1 MHKPSQIIAE
11 HMPEANKH
19 RHEAEYLSA
28 QTIQREAQF
37 MQRARQQGH
46 APHLT
51 AHLPSEPGNDRSAAL
66 GHGPSARGLLAPWT
80 GGSSRSAY
88 FLSTGEKFVT
98 SKLSRGVLFLGGLAV
113 SLAAAAYPDKAVTWI
128 VPFPPGGG
136 TDISAR
142 TVAAKLSE
150 KWKQS
155 VVIENRAGAAG
166 IIGAD
171 AVSKARPDGYTLLIV
186 NVGITSINPDLY
198 PKLPYNPDTA
208 FTPISLLCELPFVLM
223 ASPSF
228 PPNSVQELI
237 AYAKANPN
245 KVTFASSGQGGSPH
259 LTAEIFQIAT
269 GTRLTHVPYKGG
281 GPAMTDLM
289 AGHVDLLFASVLEG
303 SGHIK
308 SGKLKGLAVTHAQR
322 SSALPDVPTLAE
334 AGVNNAESGSWI
346 ALLAP
351 RGTPQAIVDKV
362 GEDIKAAL
370 AAPDVKEKLV
380 AQGAVPQASTP
391 AELQRL
397 IEADRAR
404 YGRIIRDKGLKAE

>member
-1 MHKPSQIIAE
+1 MRK
-11 HMPEANKH
+11 MVTV
-19 RHEAEYLSA
+19 
-28 QTIQREAQF
+28 TIF
-37 MQRARQQGH
+37 C
-46 APHLT
+46 
-51 AHLPSEPGNDRSAAL
+51 AL
-66 GHGPSARGLLAPWT
+66 FAT
-80 GGSSRSAY
+80 
-88 FLSTGEKFVT
+88 
-98 SKLSRGVLFLGGLAV
+98 GVLAQ
-113 SLAAAAYPDKAVTWI
+113 SYPAKPVTWI

-142 TVAAKLSE
+142 TVAAKLTE

-171 AVSKARPDGYTLLIV
+171 AVAKARPDGYTLLIV

-208 FTPISLLCELPFVLM
+208 FTPISLVCELPFVLM

-228 PPNSVQELI
+228 PPSSVKALV
-237 AYAKANPN
+237 AYAKANPG
-245 KVTFASSGQGGSPH
+245 KVTYASSGQGGSPH
-259 LTAEIFQIAT
+259 LTAEIFQIAS

-308 SGKLKGLAVTHAQR
+308 AGKLKGLAVTHAQR
-322 SSALPDVPTLAE
+322 SPALPDVPTLAE
-334 AGVNNAESGSWI
+334 AGVKNAESGSWI

-351 RGTPQAIVDKV
+351 RGTAQPILDKV
-362 GEDIKAAL
+362 AADIRDAVRQ
-370 AAPDVKEKLV
+370 PDVREKLI
-380 AQGAVPQASTP
+380 AQGAMPRASTP

-397 IEADRAR
+397 IDADRAR